1 MKVRNVLLLV
11 LATVLLFNCS
21 CQKPQSGQES
31 SSDGEVIEQPE
42 PQRMA
47 YHLGEA
53 YRLGEDVYFVNSPS
67 FTKSQIFATEYG
79 SENFDI
85 FIPCFDAVCNHSD
98 RLKCCIATFYRESNS
113 MKIAA
118 YEYNGQTSVL
128 LFNPIDICLS
138 MPYSNFKINLLC
150 EDFLENDLSTASK
163 AYSEWLKSEARV
175 QRSEPLIYRDYLYY
189 VELKSGT
196 RTQYRITLSG
206 GEPERVFEEDN
217 IIIRTI
223 INDRFYGIR
232 YDGDMGENISTRND
246 RDKIHYFRSDM
257 NYENVENLPEILDFF
272 ELQCDGKLFSTKSN
286 AILCADSEFI
296 YVLNDMKVWKIP
308 DSDIN
313 AEPVLISDM
322 AEKIPEA
329 KSVDTLQALWYND
342 GVLYIVSNE
351 GLYGRSLLNASGV
364 SASSTQWYKKSILY
378 CFDITTGECRSLD
391 ISSENYLITEI
402 LYADGE
408 YLYGYGRYAHH
419 DSRGE
424 SGLTMRLTLDT
435 QRYEVI
441 LPDRFTKYSGE
452 TASE

>member
-1 MKVRNVLLLV
+1 MKKIVLFI
-11 LATVLLFNCS
+11 LAITMLFCCS
-21 CQKPQSGQES
+21 CQNTPDPP
-31 SSDGEVIEQPE
+31 SDGEITEQPE

-206 GEPERVFEEDN
+206 GEPERVFEKDN
-217 IIIRTI
+217 IVIRTI
-223 INDRFYGIR
+223 INDRFYGTSYI
-232 YDGDMGENISTRND
+232 Y
-246 RDKIHYFRSDM
+246 
-257 NYENVENLPEILDFF
+257 
-272 ELQCDGKLFSTKSN
+272 LFT
-286 AILCADSEFI
+286 
-296 YVLNDMKVWKIP
+296 
-308 DSDIN
+308 
-313 AEPVLISDM
+313 
-322 AEKIPEA
+322 
-329 KSVDTLQALWYND
+329 
-342 GVLYIVSNE
+342 
-351 GLYGRSLLNASGV
+351 
-364 SASSTQWYKKSILY
+364 
-378 CFDITTGECRSLD
+378 
-391 ISSENYLITEI
+391 
-402 LYADGE
+402 
-408 YLYGYGRYAHH
+408 
-419 DSRGE
+419 
-424 SGLTMRLTLDT
+424 
-435 QRYEVI
+435 
-441 LPDRFTKYSGE
+441 
-452 TASE
+452 